1 MRYPGCGQSRDAVVL
16 PGTRRFWTLGGD
28 GGFELLAKAIN
39 DVLSWPPRGE
49 VNGRKC
55 SASLFAAIFPGKR
68 LQSNISPFTA
78 TYCNKFL
85 NSLSSFGKNLS
96 FLNPSEKQRVPVSV
110 IIPAKNE
117 AGNIRC
123 CLEHLKWADEIY
135 LVDSQSTD
143 GTIEMAQDQGAKVVQ
158 FHFNGTYPKKKNWA
172 LQNLPFRNEW
182 VLIVDAD
189 ELIPPELAE
198 EISQAVNNGPMAM
211 MVTISI
217 AVFSSSGRWLRHCGY
232 YPSYNLRLFK
242 HHLGRYEKMVAKGA
256 GDNEVHEHVILEG
269 KAGYLRQE
277 MLHFAYPD
285 IATWVEKHNRYS
297 SWEAELEER
306 FRSGDSEGKESDH
319 GSACPMQAPP
329 EADLSAS
336 FPFRFV
342 FPFFLCLYL
351 EEGIFGW

>member
-1 MRYPGCGQSRDAVVL
+1 
-16 PGTRRFWTLGGD
+16 
-28 GGFELLAKAIN
+28 
-39 DVLSWPPRGE
+39 
-49 VNGRKC
+49 
-55 SASLFAAIFPGKR
+55 
-68 LQSNISPFTA
+68 
-78 TYCNKFL
+78 
-85 NSLSSFGKNLS
+85 LS

-123 CLEHLKWADEIY
+123 CLDHLKWADEIY

-143 GTIEMAQDQGAKVVQ
+143 GTIEMAQEKGAKVVQ
-158 FHFNGTYPKKKNWA
+158 FYFNDTYPKKKNWA

-198 EISQAVNNGPMAM
+198 EITTVIQRHNGYDGCY
-211 MVTISI
+211 INRR
-217 AVFSSSGRWLRHCGY
+217 FFFLGRWLRHCGY

-242 HHLGRYEKMVAKGA
+242 HHLGRYEKMLAKGA
-256 GDNEVHEHVILEG
+256 GDNEVHEHIILQG
-269 KAGYLRQE
+269 KTGYLRQE

-306 FRSGDSEGKESDH
+306 FRSGDPEGKENVMDR
-319 GSACPMQAPP
+319 GVRCKR
-329 EADLSAS
+329 LLKRIYLRV
-336 FPFRFV
+336 PFRFV
-342 FPFFLCLYL
+342 FRFFYAYIWKKGFLDGKAGFIFCVLLSFYDFLSWAKAYERKIRPL
-351 EEGIFGW
+351 ES